1 MTKTQKNL
9 ELFVNNTIR
18 GFELTLTVA
27 KENDWNVVTLMN
39 SMDADSDSVHGALMF
54 AKIYEEKI
62 TDETMDKLMN
72 KLYEAKTNI
81 VNRFIYREE
90 NRNDIC

>member
-27 KENDWNVVTLMN
+27 KENNWNVVTLMN
-39 SMDADSDSVHGALMF
+39 SMDADADSVRGALMF

-62 TDETMDKLMN
+62 TDDTMDKLMN
-72 KLYEAKTNI
+72 KLYEAKTEI
-81 VNRFIYREE
+81 VNRFIYGYG
-90 NRNDIC
+90 NSK

>member
-27 KENDWNVVTLMN
+27 KENGWNVVALMN
-39 SMDADSDSVHGALMF
+39 SMDVDADSVHGALMF
-54 AKIYEEKI
+54 AKIYEKKI

-72 KLYEAKTNI
+72 KIYEAETEI
-81 VNRFIYREE
+81 VKRFTY
-90 NRNDIC
+90 DYGK

>member
-39 SMDADSDSVHGALMF
+39 SMDADADSVHGALMF

-72 KLYEAKTNI
+72 KLYEAKQNI
-81 VNRFIYREE
+81 VNRFISNVYPL
-90 NRNDIC
+90 